1 MLQEA
6 EHRGKSVQDTRHA
19 QKEAKK
25 HPGARYVNED
35 VILKVNPPAS
45 GAPADAMWIRDE
57 AHR

>member
-6 EHRGKSVQDTRHA
+6 EHRGKSVQDTCHA

-25 HPGARYVNED
+25 HPGARYVSED
-35 VILKVNPPAS
+35 VILKVTPPAS
-45 GAPADAMWIRDE
+45 GAPADAMGIRDE